1 MDFACFALLP
11 ESRIVSA
18 GVEVALVAIFLVGG
32 VFLVGVDLAE
42 SPFRVLMFVTRNPRR
57 SFVKQTTASQRVSE
71 SATLKYIYIFLNSNV
86 LTTVLRAITKEKIM
100 Q

>member
-11 ESRIVSA
+11 ESRFVSA

-42 SPFRVLMFVTRNPRR
+42 SPFRVLMFVTRNPRW
-57 SFVKQTTASQRVSE
+57 SFVKQATASQRVSDSE
-71 SATLKYIYIFLNSNV
+71 YIYIYLNSNV